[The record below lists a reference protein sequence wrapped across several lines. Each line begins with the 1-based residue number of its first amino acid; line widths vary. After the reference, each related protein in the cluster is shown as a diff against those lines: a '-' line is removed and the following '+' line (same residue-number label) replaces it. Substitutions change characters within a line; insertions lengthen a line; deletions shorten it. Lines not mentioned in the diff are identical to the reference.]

1 MSKAEADTKITEA
14 FYTKLGI
21 SCVGIGSA
29 MKIVDLNRRTKTC
42 VCLNGESGIGKTH
55 AIQQIAA
62 RRKPDKPFTW
72 RGKEYTDS
80 VPMIPLFLAH
90 MQPED
95 VGVPFPA
102 RAARTQLLQE
112 ADLLMRLLEREKEA
126 GKAQALRRK
135 LDAATSRII
144 ANGFS
149 EDDHFDFLLNRT
161 FADMP
166 PEGILFLDEWNRAEK
181 ATVKAFFTIV
191 EDRQI
196 HGHYLPEGIQVVA
209 AMNPSD
215 GSYMVNEA
223 EKDHAIRKRLTF
235 VAVTTSLGSW
245 LEYASGPGDFHPYVV
260 EFVRAMP
267 AFLYDTKL
275 RDAGKVFPCPAT
287 WEKVSEVLKAA
298 QAMPM
303 PFTENA
309 VETTIGGHVGED
321 AAAKL
326 IAYIKDNEIV
336 INPEEVIHKYTDK
349 SRVRE
354 RVQKLVKQNRND
366 VLDELCRGVA
376 ATLFSKKP
384 DPEKIAPPLA
394 QFMGDLHPEMAV
406 SLVAHKLAANAGEAE
421 HGDAYLSKLSG
432 SMHTQPPYQALFDRI
447 AVAMRKARE
456 QLGDSEIL
464 DPTA

>member
-1 MSKAEADTKITEA
+1 MSKPEEGKVVEA

-21 SCVGIGSA
+21 SCIGISTA
-29 MKIVDLNRRTKTC
+29 MKIIELNRWTQSC
-42 VCLNGESGIGKTH
+42 VCMNGESGIGKTH
-55 AIQQIAA
+55 IVRQIAA
-62 RRKPDKPFTW
+62 RRKPQNPFTW
-72 RGKEYTDS
+72 RGQEYTDS
-80 VPMIPLFLAH
+80 VPIIPLFLAH

-112 ADLLMRLLEREKEA
+112 ADLLLRLADRFDDEERCAQLKER
-126 GKAQALRRK
+126 LSM
-135 LDAATSRII
+135 ATDRIL

-149 EDDHFDFLLNRT
+149 EEDHFDFLLSKT

-166 PEGILFLDEWNRAEK
+166 DEGILFLDEWNRAEK
-181 ATVKAFFTIV
+181 QTVKAFFTIV
-191 EDRQI
+191 EDRMI
-196 HGHYLPEGIQVVA
+196 HGHRLPEGIQVVA

-235 VAVTTSLGSW
+235 IAMTTSLATW
-245 LEYASGPGDFHPYVV
+245 LDYAGGKGKFHPFVV

-267 AFLYDTKL
+267 NYLYDTKL

-287 WEKVSEVLKAA
+287 WEKVSSVLKAA
-298 QAMPM
+298 ETANIPL
-303 PFTENA
+303 TAIE
-309 VETTIGGHVGED
+309 VETTIGGHIGEG

-326 IAYIKDNEIV
+326 IAYVRDNEVV
-336 INPEEVIHKYTDK
+336 INPEDIIHRYTDK
-349 SRVRE
+349 SKVRR
-354 RVQKLVKQNRND
+354 RVQKLIHQNRND
-366 VLDELCRGVA
+366 VLDELCGGVS

-384 DPEKIAPPLA
+384 EPEKIAKFLA

-406 SLVAHKLAANAGEAE
+406 SMVAHKFSANADEAE
-421 HGDAYLSKLSG
+421 VGDAYLGALSKA
-432 SMHTQPPYQALFDRI
+432 MHTQAPYQKLFDRI
-447 AVAMRKARE
+447 AEAMRKARE
-456 QLGDSEIL
+456 QLGDGELL